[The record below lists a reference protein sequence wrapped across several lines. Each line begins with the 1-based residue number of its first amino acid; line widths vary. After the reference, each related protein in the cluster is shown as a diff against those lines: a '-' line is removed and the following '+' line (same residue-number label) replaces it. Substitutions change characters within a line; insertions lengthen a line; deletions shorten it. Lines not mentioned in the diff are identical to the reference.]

1 MNNGHRLLEESVSRY
16 REEAAMLQKRLSERR
31 QECVSL
37 GKDLWRARESAR
49 VANETADAVERQ
61 LEDLG
66 FAYDALQILHT
77 SGLERIRELENRSLW
92 ECFQDC
98 LHRWIMNTATTE
110 AIYYGLPK

>member
-1 MNNGHRLLEESVSRY
+1 MNNGHRLLEESVQRY

-61 LEDLG
+61 LEDMG
-66 FAYDALQILHT
+66 TAYDAIRKSHIEQA
-77 SGLERIRELENRSLW
+77 SRIMELENRSLW
-92 ECFQDC
+92 ECFTDWA
-98 LHRWIMNTATTE
+98 HRMILNSCTTE
-110 AIYYGLPK
+110 AIYYGLPR